1 MEVYRLC
8 RPLLEDY
15 IADRRGSAIQEMATA
30 ATAGNLTKATL
41 AAAQLNMLDSLL
53 ESLEMYMTQ
62 ELAIRSASAFI

>member
-8 RPLLEDY
+8 RPMLEDY
-15 IADRRGSAIQEMATA
+15 IKDRCGEAVAGMTVA
-30 ATAGNLTKATL
+30 ALAGDHTKTTIH
-41 AAAQLNMLDSLL
+41 AAKVDLLSELL